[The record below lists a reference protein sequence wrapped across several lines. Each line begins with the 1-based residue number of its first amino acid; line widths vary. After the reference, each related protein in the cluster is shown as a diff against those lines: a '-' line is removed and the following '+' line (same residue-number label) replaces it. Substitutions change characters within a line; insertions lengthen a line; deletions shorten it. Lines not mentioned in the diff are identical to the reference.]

1 MHTIDCKG
9 TKNLPNTK
17 MIQQVFLFFF
27 VFCKKNVIICVN
39 CAPIFD
45 LNQSTRG
52 VFRTQPTL

>member
-27 VFCKKNVIICVN
+27 VFCLKKAIICVN
-39 CAPIFD
+39 YALKFD
-45 LNQSTRG
+45 LNQSKRG